1 VVTFILVIFF
11 LVISGLFSS
20 DDVLYDGPL
29 VYLTPNY
36 VSLWTKTHNVLHF
49 MLYGLIILHLTAVFY
64 YQYLKKHQII
74 QQIFDG
80 YARNINFKP
89 KSIKKKYIFK
99 GISFL
104 LIFLSLPVI
113 ILWYFKFI

>member
-1 VVTFILVIFF
+1 M
-11 LVISGLFSS
+11 ISGLFSS
-20 DDVLYDGPL
+20 DDIMYDGPL
-29 VYLTPNY
+29 VYVTPNY
-36 VSLWTKTHNVLHF
+36 VSLWTKMHNVLHF
-49 MLYGLIILHLTAVFY
+49 VLYGLIILHLTAVFY

-89 KSIKKKYIFK
+89 RSIKEKYVFK

-113 ILWYFKFI
+113 ILWYF